1 MKQDERKNQAGK
13 VGKWGLIVSGLAAFG
28 LSLGLVWLNVQ
39 MVNISY
45 DIKQLESELQSE
57 KTLNA
62 KLEVERMHLVS
73 DYKLQEMASRLGL
86 RPPEKEQIRR
96 LR

>member
-1 MKQDERKNQAGK
+1 MSQHFDPPTGMGGR
-13 VGKWGLIVSGLAAFG
+13 WSLILAGLAAFG
-28 LSLGLVWLNVQ
+28 LSLGLVWLKVQ
-39 MVNISY
+39 TVNLSY
-45 DIKQLESELQSE
+45 DIEQLKSELQSK

-73 DYKLQEMASRLGL
+73 DYRLQEIAADMGL
-86 RPPEKEQIRR
+86 RAPEKEQIRR

>member
-1 MKQDERKNQAGK
+1 MKQGERTSQAGK
-13 VGKWGLIVSGLAAFG
+13 VGKRGLVLSGLAAFG

-39 MVNISY
+39 IVNISY
-45 DIKQLESELQSE
+45 DIKKLKSELQSE

-62 KLEVERMHLVS
+62 KLEVERMHLLS
-73 DYKLQEMASRLGL
+73 DYRLQEMASRLGL
-86 RPPEKEQIRR
+86 RPPQKEQIRR

>member
-1 MKQDERKNQAGK
+1 MSQTSDSKTGRWAR
-13 VGKWGLIVSGLAAFG
+13 WSPILAG
-28 LSLGLVWLNVQ
+28 LSALGLSVGLVWLKVQ
-39 MVNISY
+39 TVNLSY
-45 DIKQLESELQSE
+45 DIKQLKSELQSE

-73 DYKLQEMASRLGL
+73 DYRLQEIASRMGL
-86 RPPEKEQIRR
+86 RAPKKEQIRR

>member
-1 MKQDERKNQAGK
+1 MSQNFDSKTVMGGR
-13 VGKWGLIVSGLAAFG
+13 WSLILAAMAAFG
-28 LSLGLVWLNVQ
+28 LSLGLVWLKVRT
-39 MVNISY
+39 VNLSY
-45 DIKQLESELQSE
+45 DIKQLKSELQSE

-73 DYKLQEMASRLGL
+73 DYRLQEIAARMGLGA
-86 RPPEKEQIRR
+86 PDKEQIRR

>member
-1 MKQDERKNQAGK
+1 VKHGERAAQAGK
-13 VGKWGLIVSGLAAFG
+13 VGRCGLILSGLAAFG

-39 MVNISY
+39 VVTISY
-45 DIKQLESELQSE
+45 DIKQLKSELQSE
-57 KTLNA
+57 TTLNA

-73 DYKLQEMASRLGL
+73 DYRLQEMASRLGL
-86 RPPEKEQIRR
+86 QPPDKEQIRR

>member
-1 MKQDERKNQAGK
+1 VR
-13 VGKWGLIVSGLAAFG
+13 GLVLSGLAAFG

-39 MVNISY
+39 IVNISY
-45 DIKQLESELQSE
+45 DIKKLKSELQSE

-73 DYKLQEMASRLGL
+73 DYRLQEMASRLGL
-86 RPPEKEQIRR
+86 GPPQKEQIRR

>member
-1 MKQDERKNQAGK
+1 MKQGERTGQAGK
-13 VGKWGLIVSGLAAFG
+13 VGSWALIVSGLAAFG

-39 MVNISY
+39 IVNISY
-45 DIKQLESELQSE
+45 DIKQLKSGLQSE

-73 DYKLQEMASRLGL
+73 DYRLQELATRLGL
-86 RPPEKEQIRR
+86 RPPQKEQIRR
-96 LR
+96 LP